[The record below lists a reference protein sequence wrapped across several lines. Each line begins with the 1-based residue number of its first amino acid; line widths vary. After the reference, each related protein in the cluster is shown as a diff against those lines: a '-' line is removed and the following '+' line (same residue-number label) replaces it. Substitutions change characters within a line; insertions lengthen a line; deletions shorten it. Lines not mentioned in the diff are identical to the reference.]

1 MYTPVEYG
9 THSRIRTPVFK
20 NKHPWTNEGPNR
32 AGHWGPYARPVP

>member
-20 NKHPWTNEGPNR
+20 NKHLWTKEGPNR
-32 AGHWGPYARPVP
+32 AGHWGP